1 MPDQNRVWTG
11 GRTARPP
18 IDLQGDTVMMRDSN
32 LNGRGRWAGYDDD
45 RSVRSHARDDE
56 HGQRW
61 MRDDDHGH
69 DEGRG
74 RYDDDRG
81 SDRDEHMGSRTMQR
95 NLMRQRAEGTTCASV
110 WEITAQSPESFED
123 AIRIGIAR
131 ARRTTR
137 HIQGAWVQGQEVVLR
152 NGDIYAYRVQLK
164 LTYLLDDR

>member
-1 MPDQNRVWTG
+1 
-11 GRTARPP
+11 
-18 IDLQGDTVMMRDSN
+18 MMRESN
-32 LNGRGRWAGYDDD
+32 MNGRGRYPGSDDD
-45 RSVRSHARDDE
+45 RGYRSRGREDDDR
-56 HGQRW
+56 G
-61 MRDDDHGH
+61 MRDDDMH
-69 DEGRG
+69 GRG
-74 RYDDDRG
+74 IDDERYGDRF
-81 SDRDEHMGSRTMQR
+81 EHDMGSRPHQR

>member
-1 MPDQNRVWTG
+1 
-11 GRTARPP
+11 
-18 IDLQGDTVMMRDSN
+18 MMRESN
-32 LNGRGRWAGYDDD
+32 MNGRGRYAGSDDD
-45 RSVRSHARDDE
+45 RSYHSRGHEDRDE
-56 HGQRW
+56 RW
-61 MRDDDHGH
+61 MRDDDFR
-69 DEGRG
+69 GRG
-74 RYDDDRG
+74 DMDDRYG
-81 SDRDEHMGSRTMQR
+81 DRDDRRDMASRPMQR